1 MTNYDVIGDVHGHA
15 DRLLGLLR
23 TMGYAERGGA
33 WRHPD
38 REAVFV
44 GDLIDRGP
52 QQLATID
59 IVRRMVDAGTAQVI
73 AGNHEFNAVA
83 YATPNDGGG
92 HLRPRT
98 PKNDAQ
104 HAAFIAAV
112 GVDSALH
119 RELVAWFTTMPLWL
133 ELDGL
138 RVVHAC
144 WSDAHVEYLR
154 PFVSERDS
162 LTEQLVVDAS
172 TEGHPAYESI
182 ETLLKGPEVELPNG
196 MSFSDKGGHV
206 RHRVRLKWWDQSAI
220 NWRDLLGPDDPIFDA
235 DANPVDALPDEPIP
249 DHLSKRYTGDVP
261 VIFGHYWFEAPLEVT
276 NPLALCVD
284 YSAGVGG
291 PLAAYRYDGE
301 PTLRADHLVSF

>member
-15 DRLLGLLR
+15 DRLIGLLR
-23 TMGYAERGGA
+23 TMGYAERNGA

-38 REAVFV
+38 REAIFV

-52 QQLATID
+52 QQLETID
-59 IVRRMVDAGTAQVI
+59 IVRHMVDAGTGRVI

-83 YATPNDGGG
+83 YATPSSGGG

-112 GVDSALH
+112 GSDSALH
-119 RELVAWFTTMPLWL
+119 RELVAWFMTMPLWL

-138 RVVHAC
+138 RVIHAC
-144 WSDAHVEYLR
+144 WSDEHIDHLR
-154 PFVSERDS
+154 PLVSEHDT

-172 TEGHPAYESI
+172 TETHRAYESI
-182 ETLLKGPEVELPNG
+182 ETLLKGPEVELPYG
-196 MSFSDKGGHV
+196 MTFRDKGNHE
-206 RHRVRLKWWDQSAI
+206 RHRVRLKWWDDAAI
-220 NWRDLLGPDDPIFDA
+220 TWRDLLGPDEPIFDA
-235 DANPVDALPDEPIP
+235 DGNPIDALPDEPIP
-249 DHLSKRYTGDVP
+249 PHLSKRYTGDVP

-284 YSAGVGG
+284 YSAGAGR

-301 PTLRADHLVSF
+301 PRLRADRLVSF